1 VRDVPLRVAPPR
13 FERVDAERKRGG
25 EPGQAQPPSADD
37 AGVRERVE
45 LAGGVA
51 DQALEFAWLA
61 AGVADRAVDPD
72 LVDGRADL

>member
-1 VRDVPLRVAPPR
+1 MRDVPLRVAAPR
-13 FERVDAERKRGG
+13 AERVDAERQGRG
-25 EPGQAQPPSADD
+25 EPGQAQPTAADD
-37 AGVRERVE
+37 AGVGERVE

-51 DQALEFAWLA
+51 DEALEFARLA